1 MPFWK
6 VKVTDHDSQ
15 GRQSESAYFIAEPD
29 KVEAVLTTYDLHT
42 LSTYL
47 HEGTDEVPNVD
58 LEEIDE
64 EIANKSKGWISN
76 FYKNK

>member
-15 GRQSESAYFIAEPD
+15 GRQSESVYFVAEPD
-29 KVEAVLTTYDLHT
+29 NTEAILTTYDLHT
-42 LSTYL
+42 LSKHL
-47 HEGTDEVPNVD
+47 HEGIDEVPNVD

-64 EIANKSKGWISN
+64 DTANKSRGWISN
-76 FYKNK
+76 FFGR